1 MSLVPLLPSTSGE
14 RRCLSV
20 GAHELGNRF
29 GLRQFVLWR
38 VFEQPIPTS
47 VAAVRVGSSSI
58 TIAGQPIK
66 QGFDFGRQF

>member
-38 VFEQPIPTS
+38 VFEQPIPT
-47 VAAVRVGSSSI
+47 VRRRGKSWVI
-58 TIAGQPIK
+58 LDHDCRPAYQA
-66 QGFDFGRQF
+66 GFDFGRQF